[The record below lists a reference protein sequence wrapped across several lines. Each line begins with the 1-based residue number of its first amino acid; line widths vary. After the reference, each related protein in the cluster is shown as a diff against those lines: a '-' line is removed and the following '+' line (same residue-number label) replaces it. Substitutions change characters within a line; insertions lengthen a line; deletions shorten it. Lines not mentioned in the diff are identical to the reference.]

1 MKRGRIK
8 TGRIKT
14 SIKLFIV
21 MMCLSACS
29 KYGANHKDI
38 VEKTHQEAMIE
49 ASNDTYAYR
58 QELNIPEDKYQTYY
72 EVFLYSYCDSDGDG
86 IGDINGL
93 ISKLDYINDGDPNT
107 DTDLG
112 FTGIWLMPVMQS
124 TTYHKYDVV
133 DYYSVDKEYGTL
145 EDFKNLM
152 AECDKRGIKVIID
165 LVINHTSS
173 QNTWFQSAIKSLEI
187 TPCGKDICTE
197 RTLCR
202 EHNPYCNYYNF
213 TEELPLSGKYY
224 PVSVQN
230 WYYEGDFWSEMP
242 DLNLSDGNLRKEL
255 EKVMSF
261 WLDLGVGGFRLDA
274 AKHFFPNNTEK
285 NNEVL
290 HWVSEYVKSYD
301 EQNYLV
307 AEVWAGLS
315 EYVQYYQSGIDSIFN
330 FAFATE
336 DGMITKTL
344 NYKGEE
350 YSGQAFGKAMKNV
363 QEKILANNPQ
373 GIDAPF
379 LTNHDTSRGAGYFRQ
394 DADKIKM
401 AAAMNLFM
409 SGNVFVYYGE
419 EIGMSGS
426 GKDENKR
433 APMYWSTTNPL
444 EMTVG
449 PSNMEEINHKF
460 GTVEDQIKDPLSIY
474 QYYKNAIRIRN
485 ENPEIARGIITI
497 MPDVTES
504 EICAITKTYEDS
516 SIVMLYNCSKEERT
530 VTVSKDKYKYEGI
543 RGYLTTNGQEI
554 ILDGETLSLPGYS
567 VVILK

>member
-1 MKRGRIK
+1 MKRGRIV
-8 TGRIKT
+8 TG
-14 SIKLFIV
+14 SILLSV
-21 MMCLSACS
+21 MMCLGACS
-29 KYGANHKDI
+29 N
-38 VEKTHQEAMIE
+38 
-49 ASNDTYAYR
+49 SNAYR

-93 ISKLDYINDGDPNT
+93 ISKLDYINDGNPKT
-107 DTDLG
+107 DSDLG

-133 DYYSVDKEYGTL
+133 DYYSIDKEYGTV
-145 EDFKNLM
+145 EDFKRLI
-152 AECDKRGIKVIID
+152 AECDKRGIHVIID

-173 QNTWFQSAIKSLEI
+173 QNPWFQTAVKSLGI
-187 TPCGKDICTE
+187 SPCGKDICIE
-197 RTLCR
+197 ANLCR
-202 EHNPYCNYYNF
+202 EHNPYCSYYNF
-213 TEELPLSGKYY
+213 TEEVPSGGKYY
-224 PVSVQN
+224 PVGVDN

-242 DLNLSDGNLRKEL
+242 DLNLSDENLRNDL
-255 EKVMSF
+255 EAIMSF
-261 WLDLGVGGFRLDA
+261 WLELGVSGFRLDA
-274 AKHFFPNNTEK
+274 AKHFFPSSTDK

-290 HWVSEYVKSYD
+290 HWVDEYVKSED

-315 EYVQYYQSGIDSIFN
+315 EYIEYYQSGIDSIFN
-330 FAFATE
+330 FAFAAG

-350 YSGQAFGKAMKNV
+350 YSGQTFGKAMKNV
-363 QEKILANNPQ
+363 EEKILANNPE

-379 LTNHDTSRGAGYFRQ
+379 FTNHDTGRAAGYLRQ
-394 DADKIKM
+394 DNDKIKM

-426 GKDENKR
+426 GQDENKR
-433 APMYWSTTNPL
+433 APMYWSTTNPDG
-444 EMTVG
+444 MTLG
-449 PSNMEEINHKF
+449 PPNMEEVNHKF
-460 GTVEDQIKDPLSIY
+460 GTVEDQRNDPLSIY
-474 QYYKNAIRIRN
+474 NYYKSAIRIRN
-485 ENPEIARGIITI
+485 ENPEIARGNITI
-497 MPDVTES
+497 LTDVTDS
-504 EICAITKTYEDS
+504 EICAISKTYEGS
-516 SIVMLYNCSKEERT
+516 SIVMLYNCSKEEKS
-530 VTVSKDKYKYEGI
+530 VTVNKDNYNYKGI

-554 ILDGETLSLPGYS
+554 ILEGETLSLPGYS